1 MWLVV
6 TVVAVVVVIATYLTW
21 VATRV
26 DKLHARAGAA
36 YSALDAHSIR
46 RAAAAAEL
54 GERFAL
60 ADVQTA
66 AKSVLAATDDD
77 ERAVAENGLT
87 ARLRGSV
94 GGANAAMNGDEV
106 ESVVESSRRLGLARQ
121 LHTDRVRDARA
132 VRRHPVVRVFGFA
145 RKYPAPHF
153 FDIDDPTLGDRDL
166 LQK

>member
-1 MWLVV
+1 M
-6 TVVAVVVVIATYLTW
+6 
-21 VATRV
+21 
-26 DKLHARAGAA
+26 
-36 YSALDAHSIR
+36 
-46 RAAAAAEL
+46 
-54 GERFAL
+54 
-60 ADVQTA
+60 QTA
-66 AKSVLAATDDD
+66 AKTVLAATDDD

-94 GGANAAMNGDEV
+94 GGSTAAMTGDEV
-106 ESVVESSRRLGLARQ
+106 ESVVEASRRLGLARQ

-145 RKYPAPHF
+145 RKYPAPRF

>member
-1 MWLVV
+1 MWQVV
-6 TVVAVVVVIATYLTW
+6 TVVVLVVAIATYLTW
-21 VATRV
+21 LATRV
-26 DKLHARAGAA
+26 DRLHARAGAA

-54 GERFAL
+54 GERYAL
-60 ADVQTA
+60 VDVQTA
-66 AKSVLAATDDD
+66 AKIVLAATDDE
-77 ERAVAENGLT
+77 ERAVAENDLT

-94 GGANAAMNGDEV
+94 GHANTAIVGGEV
-106 ESVVESSRRLGLARQ
+106 ESVVETSRRLGLARQ

-132 VRRHPVVRVFGFA
+132 VRRQPVVRLFGFA
-145 RKYPAPHF
+145 RKYPAPRF

>member
-6 TVVAVVVVIATYLTW
+6 TVVVLVVAIATYLTW

-26 DKLHARAGAA
+26 DRLHARAAAA

-54 GERFAL
+54 SERYAL
-60 ADVQTA
+60 VDVQTA
-66 AKSVLAATDDD
+66 AKSVLAATDDE
-77 ERAVAENGLT
+77 ERAVAENDLT
-87 ARLRGSV
+87 ARLRGTL
-94 GGANAAMNGDEV
+94 GGPNSTFVGDEV
-106 ESVVESSRRLGLARQ
+106 ESAVEASRRLGLARQ

-132 VRRHPVVRVFGFA
+132 VRRQPVVRLFGFA
-145 RKYPAPHF
+145 RKYPAPVF